1 MRRLV
6 PPTGSIPL
14 DEAYAEL
21 RLHAGPPDGG
31 RAGVSLGM
39 VASVDGAVALDG
51 RSGGLGGEADRV
63 AFRRLRTACDALL
76 VGAGTARAEDY
87 GPPGRSASQR
97 RARVAAG
104 LTPVPQLLVVTAS
117 ADLDPASRLFATPH
131 DDEVPRPIVVTHR
144 AAPTAAVSALREVT
158 EVVAIGATAVDLAA
172 LLRTCAERG
181 WRRVLCEGGPSL
193 NGALLAAGL
202 VDEVLLTVAPTL
214 VAGTAG
220 RIVRAD
226 AEVPTP
232 LELRELHE
240 HEGELL
246 LRYRVAD
253 RPNGGP

>member
-14 DEAYAEL
+14 EEAYAEL

-51 RSGGLGGEADRV
+51 RSGGLGAEADRV
-63 AFRRLRTACDALL
+63 AFRRLRTACDAIL
-76 VGAGTARAEDY
+76 VGAGTVRAEDY
-87 GPPGRSASQR
+87 GPPARSASQR
-97 RARVAAG
+97 HARVAAG
-104 LTPVPQLLVVTAS
+104 LAPVPQLLVVTAR
-117 ADLDPASRLFATPH
+117 ADLDPASRLFAT
-131 DDEVPRPIVVTHR
+131 DGDEVPRPIVVTHR
-144 AAPTAAVSALREVT
+144 AAPAAAVSALREVT
-158 EVVAIGATAVDLAA
+158 EVVATGATAVDLAA

-220 RIVRAD
+220 RIVRAAD
-226 AEVPTP
+226 EVPTP
-232 LELRELHE
+232 LELWEVHE

-246 LRYRVAD
+246 LRYRVAERAND
-253 RPNGGP
+253 RP